1 VAGTNTSINFTG
13 LAYATNYYW
22 QVRAV
27 NAAGV
32 TYANFNDP
40 ISVWQF
46 TTHSSPP
53 QPFSK
58 LSPPTNLLYVPL
70 NTTLSWNTSTAASS
84 YQFCWDTTIHPDND
98 DTCSTDTGSGWVQNI
113 TTETNFLNLAPNQTY
128 YWQVKAINNLGSV
141 LADNGVWFHF
151 STIPAQPSDFT
162 KISPVN
168 PTFNQPLTPWLYWWT
183 PHNDNTTYEY
193 CYYETGS
200 DCTGRWTTVAENAPI
215 RITTPLDHNT
225 TYFWQIRAYPTGDPN
240 NATYANSNTEWS
252 FTTIKDPP
260 TCSDQ
265 TFSDALENTLYVSQ
279 ITCSYYNYPLT
290 FRMFGS
296 PPAGTLG
303 FSNDGSFSY
312 MPVQYFNGIVTFQFL
327 VLDGYNPPIGPYVVS
342 ITVNQVNNPPLLSTI
357 PDMNVLIGTRLA
369 FWASATDPDFPY
381 GEILTY
387 SIDGT
392 LPSGAS
398 INPQSGFFKWD
409 VSISTLKGDYIFTFR
424 VTDSQ
429 GLSAS
434 QPVKVSV
441 YYPKFFLSL
450 IVR

>member
-1 VAGTNTSINFTG
+1 
-13 LAYATNYYW
+13 
-22 QVRAV
+22 
-27 NAAGV
+27 
-32 TYANFNDP
+32 
-40 ISVWQF
+40 
-46 TTHSSPP
+46 
-53 QPFSK
+53 
-58 LSPPTNLLYVPL
+58 
-70 NTTLSWNTSTAASS
+70 
-84 YQFCWDTTIHPDND
+84 
-98 DTCSTDTGSGWVQNI
+98 
-113 TTETNFLNLAPNQTY
+113 
-128 YWQVKAINNLGSV
+128 
-141 LADNGVWFHF
+141 
-151 STIPAQPSDFT
+151 
-162 KISPVN
+162 
-168 PTFNQPLTPWLYWWT
+168 
-183 PHNDNTTYEY
+183 
-193 CYYETGS
+193 
-200 DCTGRWTTVAENAPI
+200 
-215 RITTPLDHNT
+215 
-225 TYFWQIRAYPTGDPN
+225 
-240 NATYANSNTEWS
+240 
-252 FTTIKDPP
+252 
-260 TCSDQ
+260 
-265 TFSDALENTLYVSQ
+265 
-279 ITCSYYNYPLT
+279 
-290 FRMFGS
+290 MFGS